1 MARNSRKTARVQRKE
16 QKQEK
21 QVQNIYTPLNIE
33 LRTET
38 QKLAWKTMD
47 EKLVTFLLGAA
58 GSGKTFLAMAY
69 AINAVLTRQCEKI
82 VLTRPIVESG
92 EKLGFLPGS
101 FGEKVNPYM
110 QPLYDVLEVMVGRSG
125 GQREVINKAIVLAP
139 LCYMRGRTFDNSIC
153 VFDEAQNASYMQLKL
168 FLSRFGQNTQF
179 IITGDPEQSD
189 LYSRDVPLM
198 DVVKKLQSVSEIG
211 TIRFDNADIVRHPL
225 ISKILKKL

>member
-1 MARNSRKTARVQRKE
+1 MARNSRKAARVQRKE

-21 QVQNIYTPLNIE
+21 QAQNIYTPLNIE

-38 QKLAWKTMD
+38 QNLAWKTMED
-47 EKLVTFLLGAA
+47 KLVTFLLGAA

-110 QPLYDVLEVMVGRSG
+110 QPLYDALEVMVGRG
-125 GQREVINKAIVLAP
+125 GSQREVINKAIVLAP

-198 DVVKKLQSVSEIG
+198 DVVKRLQSVSEIG

>member
-1 MARNSRKTARVQRKE
+1 MARNSRKAARVQRKE

-21 QVQNIYTPLNIE
+21 QAQNIYTPLNIE

-38 QKLAWKTMD
+38 QNLAWKTMED
-47 EKLVTFLLGAA
+47 KLVTFLLGAA

-110 QPLYDVLEVMVGRSG
+110 QPLYDALEVMVGRG
-125 GQREVINKAIVLAP
+125 GSQREVINKAIVLAP

-198 DVVKKLQSVSEIG
+198 DVVKKLHSVSEIG